1 MDPSTKLSPRNPH
14 RDRKRDARDIEGAG
28 RQIVIQ
34 IPKLNSGLAEQ
45 YVAFNGHYSRPL
57 IATGLPMPRIH
68 ARGCVGP
75 VFGRNRA
82 YNRAQCLETGCRLP
96 LLRHPRHHFQEGAKL
111 PCRSGLPTLICW
123 SNVSP
128 VSASGTRP
136 QPPPGATW
144 TERPCHPVCL
154 LRGNPSSAFAATILA
169 TMTTVYSWNGDW
181 YVGWFLLGSFL
192 EIQFA
197 RCFVRFDGVRAT
209 GRLGLIVWYRKRGF

>member
-1 MDPSTKLSPRNPH
+1 MDPSMKLSPRNPH

-57 IATGLPMPRIH
+57 IATGLPMPRIR

-75 VFGRNRA
+75 VFARNRA

-96 LLRHPRHHFQEGAKL
+96 FLRHPRHHFQEGAKL

-123 SNVSP
+123 SNVSL
-128 VSASGTRP
+128 VSASGSRP

-144 TERPCHPVCL
+144 TERLCHPVCL
-154 LRGNPSSAFAATILA
+154 LRDNPSSLSRPR
-169 TMTTVYSWNGDW
+169 Y
-181 YVGWFLLGSFL
+181 LLRWRLCIVETETGTWGGFYWVLFSRFGSFAVL
-192 EIQFA
+192 FGSMVCAQ
-197 RCFVRFDGVRAT
+197 RVDWG
-209 GRLGLIVWYRKRGF
+209 

>member
-57 IATGLPMPRIH
+57 IATGLPMPRIR

-75 VFGRNRA
+75 VFARNRA

-96 LLRHPRHHFQEGAKL
+96 FLRHPRHHFQEGAKL

-123 SNVSP
+123 SNVSL
-128 VSASGTRP
+128 VSASGSRP

-144 TERPCHPVCL
+144 TERLCHPVCL
-154 LRGNPSSAFAATILA
+154 LRDNPSSLSRPR
-169 TMTTVYSWNGDW
+169 Y
-181 YVGWFLLGSFL
+181 LL
-192 EIQFA
+192 
-197 RCFVRFDGVRAT
+197 R
-209 GRLGLIVWYRKRGF
+209 